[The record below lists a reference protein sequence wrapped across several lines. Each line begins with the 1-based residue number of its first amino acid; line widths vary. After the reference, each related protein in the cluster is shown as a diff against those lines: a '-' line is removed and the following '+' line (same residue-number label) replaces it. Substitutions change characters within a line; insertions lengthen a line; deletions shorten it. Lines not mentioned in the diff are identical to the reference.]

1 MGSASGEPQDADAE
15 NEDGG
20 EGEEE
25 HDQDVEQ
32 RGDPVTQRGLE
43 AAKGRG
49 ALKQGAAPLGF
60 PGRDVAPRAPGDEER
75 EQEKKDAEDFEE
87 IETHGGLRERPG
99 T

>member
-1 MGSASGEPQDADAE
+1 MGSASGQPQDADAE

-60 PGRDVAPRAPGDEER
+60 PGRDVAPRAPRDEER
-75 EQEKKDAEDFEE
+75 EQKKEDAEDFEE

>member
-25 HDQDVEQ
+25 HDHDVEQ
-32 RGDPVTQRGLE
+32 RGRPVTQGRFG
-43 AAKGRG
+43 AANGRR
-49 ALKQGAAPLGF
+49 AVKQRAAPLGF
-60 PGRDVAPRAPGDEER
+60 FGRDVAPRAPGDEER